1 MSLASFP
8 SATSPPHVETP
19 PALAPKRAKSPPMA
33 FERTSN
39 DALAPRISPP
49 FQNID
54 PFTTASS
61 HVMSPNGSAYTG
73 SPDLQALVHKQANAI
88 QQLHLAFAAE
98 REAWSYEREN
108 LYQRISSLEKL
119 LVTNSGHR
127 YVHLLLLPYV
137 QSDSTDKYVVLQN
150 LPPCPQTMVSAASPR
165 RRRPV

>member
-54 PFTTASS
+54 PFTSAST
-61 HVMSPNGSAYTG
+61 HIMSPNGSAYPG

-88 QQLHLAFAAE
+88 SQLHLAFAAE
-98 REAWSYEREN
+98 REAWQYEREN

-127 YVHLLLLPYV
+127 CV
-137 QSDSTDKYVVLQN
+137 QSLVYFFFKSYRTQLTKLQPSKISHYVAEQW
-150 LPPCPQTMVSAASPR
+150 
-165 RRRPV
+165 

>member
-8 SATSPPHVETP
+8 SATSPPHAETP

-54 PFTTASS
+54 PFTSASS
-61 HVMSPNGSAYTG
+61 HIMSPNGSAYTG

-98 REAWSYEREN
+98 REAWQYEREN

-127 YVHLLLLPYV
+127 CV
-137 QSDSTDKYVVLQN
+137 QFLCFLQVIPDSIDKTLAQQN
-150 LPPCPQTMVSAASPR
+150 LPLCRRTMVAAALPH
-165 RRRPV
+165 RRPPA